1 MASVKGTKQYS
12 MKVVP
17 HRPGRR
23 FLQALFGVM
32 FLCITMA
39 ASYFFGFWQASGG
52 ALPSFKQSNEPSS
65 ELIAART
72 EADELRQQVANLSM
86 ASEVDQMASEEVR
99 GEVIEL
105 RQQIASL
112 EADISF
118 YRGLMA
124 PGESNSGLALGDI
137 TLRPVGNNGRY
148 RFKFVVQQIAT
159 NHQILNGVLNVDL
172 VGRSDGEQVRLP
184 LYQVSSDYDSADIK
198 LRFKYF
204 QNIEGELVLPEGF
217 EAHSLELTAQSSGGN
232 SQRTQRSYG
241 WLTDQSQ

>member
-23 FLQALFGVM
+23 LLQLFILLLVVGCAV
-32 FLCITMA
+32 CGA
-39 ASYFFGFWQASGG
+39 YFFGFWQASGG
-52 ALPSFKQSNEPSS
+52 NLPSFNDKERLTA
-65 ELIAART
+65 ELIEARA
-72 EADELRQQVANLSM
+72 EADKLRQQVANLSM

-99 GEVIEL
+99 SEVIEL

-124 PGESNSGLALGDI
+124 PGESSSGLALGDI
-137 TLRPVGNNGRY
+137 TLRPIGTQGRY

-159 NHQILNGVLNVDL
+159 NHQVLNGNLNVEL
-172 VGRSDGEQVRLP
+172 VGHREGEQTRLP
-184 LYQVSSDYDSADIK
+184 LYQLSSDYDSADIK

-204 QNIEGELVLPEGF
+204 QNVEGELTLPDGF
-217 EAHSLELTAQSSGGN
+217 EAQSLELTARSSGDD
-232 SQRTQRSYG
+232 SQRVERSYS
-241 WLTDQSQ
+241 WLASEPQ

>member
-23 FLQALFGVM
+23 LLQVGLICLFTAIAM
-32 FLCITMA
+32 L
-39 ASYFFGFWQASGG
+39 ASYLFGFWQASGG
-52 ALPSFKQSNEPSS
+52 DLPSFDENERLSV
-65 ELIAART
+65 ELLEARG
-72 EADELRQQVANLSM
+72 ELDKLRQQVANLSM

-99 GEVIEL
+99 SEVIEL

-124 PGESNSGLALGDI
+124 PGESNSGLALGDV
-137 TLRPVGNNGRY
+137 TLRPYGEDGRY

-159 NHQILNGVLNVDL
+159 NHQILNGVLNVEL
-172 VGRSDGEQVRLP
+172 VGRRDGEQVQIP
-184 LYQVSSDYDSADIK
+184 LHEVSDDYDSADIK

-204 QNIEGELVLPEGF
+204 QNIEGELILPEGF
-217 EAHSLELTAQSSGGN
+217 EAQSLELEARSNSSD
-232 SQRTQRSYG
+232 SERAERSYS
-241 WLTDQSQ
+241 WLIDQLQ